1 MIEILVDSGVG
12 IKLGFKS
19 HHGVSFITRGKKN
32 RVDMRLGQSMISP
45 MYESR
50 GSILLIHD
58 VQSFASGFT
67 KREFVINTGEKYPQQ
82 LKFELV
88 KDRCAMLDGFSV
100 GDDVLVQ
107 FDIRGNE
114 YNGKHYV
121 SLSCWKLQMAG
132 AEADSTE
139 SSARPRPG
147 TGNASY
153 SGQRQPPRIAQ
164 SEPTAA
170 DLRKE
175 DDFDDADEI
184 PF

>member
-1 MIEILVDSGVG
+1 MDGCQWI
-12 IKLGFKS
+12 
-19 HHGVSFITRGKKN
+19 ITR
-32 RVDMRLGQSMISP
+32 

-50 GSILLIHD
+50 GSFLLIHD
-58 VQSFASGFT
+58 IQSFASGFT
-67 KREFVINTGEKYPQQ
+67 KREFVISTGERYPQQ

-88 KDRCAMLDGFSV
+88 KERCAMLDDFAV
-100 GDDVLVQ
+100 GDDVVVQ

-121 SLSCWKLQMAG
+121 NLSCWKLQAAG
-132 AEADSTE
+132 AEADSPAPA
-139 SSARPRPG
+139 ARPKV
-147 TGNASY
+147 GNAAY
-153 SGQRQPPRIAQ
+153 GGQRQAAPRTQA
-164 SEPTAA
+164 EPSAA